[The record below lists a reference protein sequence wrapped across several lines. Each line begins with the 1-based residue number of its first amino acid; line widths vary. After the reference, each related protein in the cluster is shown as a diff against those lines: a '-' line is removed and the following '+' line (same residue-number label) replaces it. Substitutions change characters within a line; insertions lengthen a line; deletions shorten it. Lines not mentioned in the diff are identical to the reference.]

1 MWLTKVADAINKI
14 IVPFSK
20 GLVFIGGLF
29 LAAMMFLT
37 IVDVVMRYFL
47 DMPVKG
53 AFDLTEYF
61 MVIVFSFGL
70 PYCTI
75 NKDHIKVDI
84 LMERLPESAQTIITI
99 LAIPISLGIFSLI
112 AWQYILYTQ
121 IQFDSHLVSSVLE
134 IPRYP
139 FIALMFLGYAIFV
152 IAVLADAL
160 NLIAKAVKR

>member
-14 IVPFSK
+14 IGPISK
-20 GLVFIGGLF
+20 VLVLVGGAI
-29 LAAMMFLT
+29 LATMMFLT
-37 IVDVVMRYFL
+37 IVDVVMRYFF
-47 DMPVKG
+47 DMPIKG

-61 MVIVFSFGL
+61 MVIVFSCGL

-84 LMERLPESAQTIITI
+84 LMERLPKNAQTIISI
-99 LAIPISLGIFSLI
+99 LTTPIVLGIFSLI
-112 AWQYILYTQ
+112 AWQYIVYTQ
-121 IQFDSHLVSSVLE
+121 IQIDSHLVSSVLE

-139 FIALMFLGYAIFV
+139 FIILMFFGYALLV
-152 IAVLADAL
+152 IAVLADTL